1 MFNKSSWNL
10 ILVNYINPI
19 PCEFIPSLDKI
30 RDEYLCKDYL
40 IDKKIKCELL
50 NMFEDSK
57 KCNANISIFSGYRDI
72 KKQIRLVNNSIKKKI
87 NNRYSIK
94 DARNLCF
101 ETLAI
106 PGFSE
111 HHTGLAIDVYSNND
125 NSFDNTNFENTFA
138 YNWLINNSYKYG
150 FILRYPKGKE
160 HITNIS
166 FEPWHFRYVGK
177 EASKVIYEE
186 NICLEEFIEKYT

>member
-19 PCEFIPSLDKI
+19 PCEFIPCLANI
-30 RDEYLCKDYL
+30 HDEYMCKDYL
-40 IDKKIKCELL
+40 VDKKIIKELS

-57 KCNANISIFSGYRDI
+57 CYNINLSIFSGYRDI
-72 KKQIRLVNNSIKKKI
+72 KKQIQLVNNSIKKKTD
-87 NNRYSIK
+87 NGCTIK
-94 DARNLCF
+94 EARNSCF

-111 HHTGLAIDVYSNND
+111 HHTGLAIDIYSNND
-125 NSFDNTNFENTFA
+125 CSFDSSNFENTKA
-138 YNWLINNSYKYG
+138 YSWLINNSYKYG

>member
-19 PCEFIPSLDKI
+19 PYDFIPSLNTI
-30 RDEYLCKDYL
+30 RDEYQCKDYL

-50 NMFEDSK
+50 SMFEDSK
-57 KCNANISIFSGYRDI
+57 KCSANISIFSGYRDI
-72 KKQIRLVNNSIKKKI
+72 KKQITLVNNSIKKKI
-87 NNRYSIK
+87 DKGYSIK

-111 HHTGLAIDVYSNND
+111 HHTGLAIDIYSNND

-160 HITNIS
+160 YITNIT

-177 EASKVIYEE
+177 EIAKIIYEQKL
-186 NICLEEFIEKYT
+186 CLEEFIEKYT